1 MKAGVE
7 ILARFVPPEIIEEI
21 RQKADIVE
29 VVSGYVSLKKQ
40 GRNFVGLCPFH
51 SEDTPSFVVSPDK
64 QIFIALAVSM
74 AVM

>member
-1 MKAGVE
+1 MKAGVK

-51 SEDTPSFVVSPDK
+51 SENTPSFVVSPDK
-64 QIFIALAVSM
+64 QIY
-74 AVM
+74 